1 MVKRRRPPAP
11 PAPPSERA
19 DCRHC
24 RNARRLEQAAVAVPE
39 ARDAALR
46 RAAFERSLCE
56 HS

>member
-39 ARDAALR
+39 VRSAALR

>member
-11 PAPPSERA
+11 PAPAAERA

-24 RNARRLEQAAVAVPE
+24 RNARRLEQAAEDVPE